1 MAAASLR
8 HVRLFLVVTVAW
20 LAVPGVAS
28 AHAAYEDST
37 PGNGET
43 VSSPPDRVIV
53 DFTERIVPESTLSI
67 SDPCGAEVDNDDSV
81 VVNDRIT
88 TSMSADKRGTYTVR
102 FAVQSAVD
110 GHNTEGQF
118 TFTSSGGSPCDSER
132 QEAEPD
138 DDASRER
145 RTQDQTRE
153 QDRTDT
159 EGGLGDG
166 GQGSREAG
174 SGRSTD
180 RRRND
185 ARTKVD
191 KGDRAGATAS
201 LRDIAAGEEELEVND
216 ATSIWDGIPLGE
228 FAVALGVAAL
238 IGAAG
243 GRIYAGIM
251 GPIDKRSDEISR

>member
-8 HVRLFLVVTVAW
+8 HLRLLLAIAVAW
-20 LAVPGVAS
+20 LSLAGLAS
-28 AHAAYEDST
+28 GHAAYEDST
-37 PGNGET
+37 PRNGET

-53 DFTERIVPESTLSI
+53 DFTERIVPQSTLSI
-67 SDPCGAEVDNDDSV
+67 SDPCGAEVDNNDSV

-88 TSMSADKRGTYTVR
+88 VSMSADKEGTYTVR

-118 TFTSSGGSPCDSER
+118 TFTSSGGSPCNSER
-132 QEAEPD
+132 QENEPD
-138 DDASRER
+138 DGTRER
-145 RTQDQTRE
+145 RTEERTRE
-153 QDRTDT
+153 QDRTGT
-159 EGGLGDG
+159 EGRLGDG

-174 SGRSTD
+174 SGRSRD

-191 KGDRAGATAS
+191 NGDRAGATAS
-201 LRDIAAGEEELEVND
+201 LRDTAAGEEELEVND

-251 GPIDKRSDEISR
+251 GPVDKRSDEVSR